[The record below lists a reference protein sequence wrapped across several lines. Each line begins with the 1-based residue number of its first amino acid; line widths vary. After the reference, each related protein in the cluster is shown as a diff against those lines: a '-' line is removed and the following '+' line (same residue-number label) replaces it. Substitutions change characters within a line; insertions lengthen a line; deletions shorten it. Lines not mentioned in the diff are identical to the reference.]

1 MTKEELIIENT
12 KLEQELKTAQ
22 EGELGL
28 RKEFAKAFNWYKR
41 KEQYETEAELEEPSW
56 SEIFVEIGKLLS
68 IQKYKNIND
77 KVEAM
82 DSNIIVLFE
91 DIDNLSEKINEN
103 KTNSKT

>member
-12 KLEQELKTAQ
+12 ELEQELKTSQ

-28 RKEFAKAFNWYKR
+28 RKEFAKAFCWYKK
-41 KEQYETEAELEEPSW
+41 KEHYENEPKLEEPSW
-56 SEIFVEIGKLLS
+56 SEIFVEVGKLLS

>member
-68 IQKYKNIND
+68 IQKYKDMKD

-82 DSNIIVLFE
+82 DKNVSVLFE
-91 DIDNLSEKINEN
+91 DINNLVETIDESN
-103 KTNSKT
+103 K

>member
-28 RKEFAKAFNWYKR
+28 RKEFAKAFCWYKK
-41 KEQYETEAELEEPSW
+41 KEHYENEPKLEEPSW
-56 SEIFVEIGKLLS
+56 SEIFVEVGKLLS

-82 DSNIIVLFE
+82 DKNISVLFQ
-91 DIDNLSEKINEN
+91 DIDSLVNTIDESN
-103 KTNSKT
+103 K

>member
-68 IQKYKNIND
+68 IQKYKDMKD

-82 DSNIIVLFE
+82 DKNISVLFE
-91 DIDNLSEKINEN
+91 DIDNLVKTIDESN
-103 KTNSKT
+103 K

>member
-68 IQKYKNIND
+68 IQKYEDMKD

-82 DSNIIVLFE
+82 DKNVSVLFE
-91 DIDNLSEKINEN
+91 DINNLVETIDESN
-103 KTNSKT
+103 K